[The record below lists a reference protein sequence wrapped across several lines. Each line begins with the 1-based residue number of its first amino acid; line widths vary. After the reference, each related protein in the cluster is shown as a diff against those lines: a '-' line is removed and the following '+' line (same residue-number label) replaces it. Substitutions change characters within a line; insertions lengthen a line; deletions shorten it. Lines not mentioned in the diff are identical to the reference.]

1 MTIHKNDKDK
11 VYYVPENSPVYPS
24 RFDTRIRLRSLTRGL
39 LTQTELSDYLTG
51 LPDDASNAEVRNY
64 SEVIDEVEDSG
75 NGLL

>member
-1 MTIHKNDKDK
+1 MKNTNDK

-39 LTQTELSDYLTG
+39 FTQVELNDYLAK

-64 SEVIDEVEDSG
+64 SEVIDESADDQGS
-75 NGLL
+75 L

>member
-1 MTIHKNDKDK
+1 MNKNDK

-39 LTQTELSDYLTG
+39 LTQTELSSYLTN

-64 SEVIDEVEDSG
+64 SEVIEEADDSSGDG
-75 NGLL
+75 NL

>member
-1 MTIHKNDKDK
+1 MNKNEK

-39 LTQTELSDYLTG
+39 LTQNELSTYLEQ

-64 SEVIDEVEDSG
+64 SEVIDESED
-75 NGLL
+75 NGSL